1 MTVST
6 TTNKISYIGNGVSN
20 SFAIPFPFLS
30 SDYLRVF
37 QLLNNVQTERT
48 DWTIQNGN
56 LVFDTI
62 PPNEAQIVIMR
73 EVPLT
78 QETDYQE
85 NEILAAETLERNFD
99 RLTMQ
104 IQQLKEQAD
113 RAITADIF
121 DNTDT
126 SDLLPSIRQSVSDA
140 AGYAETALSEAQN
153 AEQAAL
159 ISTQKATLATQKAQE
174 CIETLANKA
183 DLSLTASKTV
193 KGLTQWADSSISETR
208 PAVVIE
214 FFQNASSWYRKWSDG
229 WLEQGGYIARGSVQ
243 IDLYVNYPH
252 TFVNVPKY
260 ISIAL
265 LNNSNSS
272 TATPYSSVAI
282 RNITTSSFS
291 CYRNTDVDRCWCAC
305 GY

>member
-6 TTNKISYIGNGVSN
+6 ITNKVSYIGNGISKN
-20 SFAIPFPFLS
+20 FAIPFPFLAQEHLKV
-30 SDYLRVF
+30 Y
-37 QLLNNVQTERT
+37 QLLNDVRTERT
-48 DWTIQNGN
+48 DWTLSGGN
-56 LVFDTI
+56 MVFETA
-62 PPNEAQIVIMR
+62 PSENAQIVIIR

-78 QETDYQE
+78 QETDYRE

-99 RLTMQ
+99 TLTMQ
-104 IQQLKEQAD
+104 VQQLKEQAE
-113 RAITADIF
+113 RAVTVDIF
-121 DNTDT
+121 DDTDT
-126 SDLLPSIRQSVSDA
+126 ESLIPSIRQSVSDA
-140 AGYAETALSEAQN
+140 AEYAETATLQAQN